1 MPEKSQKKKWSK
13 EDLAYFR
20 SLILKKREET
30 IKEIKRLE
38 PITVNDDT
46 RQDNTTLDSTYS
58 YHMADVGTDSQEREK
73 AFMWLSRANNFL
85 THMNSA
91 LERINSGEYGVCIEC
106 GELIRKER
114 LEEVP
119 HTQHCVKCK
128 NKPKQ

>member
-46 RQDNTTLDSTYS
+46 RQNNTTLDSTYS

-85 THMNSA
+85 THLNSA

>member
-85 THMNSA
+85 THLNSA